1 VSTIRVIGGKPL
13 HGTVS
18 VGGAKN
24 ASLPIITACLLIR
37 GKTKLINIP
46 EIGDIKTMLAG
57 LSEMGVKIT
66 QGEEPGSYY
75 IDASG
80 EIKHHANFKGVSQIR
95 GSQTLLGAILAR
107 NGKVILPPLGGC
119 KIGSRQM
126 DLHINGLSMLGAK
139 VTYEGSDIHMETN
152 GLKGTQVYLDYSSV
166 GATENMILA
175 ACLAEGNT
183 VLENAA
189 QEPEIV
195 DLINFLN
202 KAGAKISGLGSKTI
216 RIVGVSELKPNL
228 YHRIMPDRIEAGTYM
243 IASAITGGDVIVD
256 KMSISDVGSL
266 IYKLRE
272 IGAEISVTGQ
282 DQARIR
288 MSGKASPFQIKTMPY
303 PGFPTDLQSQM
314 LALSCLANGIS
325 VIVENVFDSRFQ
337 VVTELQKMGANIV
350 VDQKTATITGVN
362 TLKPAEVYCPD
373 LRGGAALLLAALTCP
388 GETIVH
394 DIEKVDRG
402 YEHLIQ
408 KFNSIGANL
417 MEVEEK
423 NDAN

>member
-1 VSTIRVIGGKPL
+1 MSTIRVIGGKPL
-13 HGTVS
+13 HGIVS
-18 VGGAKN
+18 IGGAKN
-24 ASLPIITACLLIR
+24 SSLPIITACLLIR
-37 GKTKLINIP
+37 GKTKLLNIP

-57 LSEMGVKIT
+57 LTEMGVVVT
-66 QGEEPGSYY
+66 PGEEPGSFYL
-75 IDASG
+75 DASG
-80 EIKHHANFKGVSQIR
+80 EIKHHANFNGVSQIR
-95 GSQTLLGAILAR
+95 GSQTLLGALLAR

-126 DLHINGLSMLGAK
+126 DLHINGLTMLGAK
-139 VTYEGSDIHMETN
+139 VRYLGSDIHMETD
-152 GLKGTQVYLDYSSV
+152 GLKGSQVYLDYSSV

-175 ACLAEGNT
+175 GCLAEGNT
-183 VLENAA
+183 LIENAA

-202 KAGAKISGLGSKTI
+202 KAGAKISGLGSKSI

-228 YHRIMPDRIEAGTYM
+228 YHRVMPDRIEAGTYM
-243 IASAITGGDVIVD
+243 IASAMTGGDLIVD

-272 IGAEISVTGQ
+272 IGAEISVSGQ
-282 DQARIR
+282 DQARIVMNGR
-288 MSGKASPFQIKTMPY
+288 VSPFQIKTMPY

-314 LALSCLANGIS
+314 LSLSCLAKGVS

-337 VVTELQKMGANIV
+337 VVSELKKMGAIISI
-350 VDQKTATITGVN
+350 DQKTATVSGIERFS
-362 TLKPAEVYCPD
+362 PAEVYCPD

-388 GETIVH
+388 GETVIH

-417 MEVEEK
+417 IEVEEK
-423 NDAN
+423 NDSN

>member
-1 VSTIRVIGGKPL
+1 VSTLKVIGGKPL
-13 HGTVS
+13 EGTVS

-24 ASLPIITACLLIR
+24 ASLPIITACLLIH
-37 GKTKLINIP
+37 GKTKLMNIP
-46 EIGDIKTMLAG
+46 AIGDIKTMLTG
-57 LSEMGVKIT
+57 LTEMGVIVT
-66 QGEEPGSYY
+66 PGEEPGSYY
-75 IDASG
+75 LDASG

-139 VTYEGSDIHMETN
+139 VSYQGSDIYMETD
-152 GLKGTQVYLDYSSV
+152 GLKGSQIYLDYSSV

-175 ACLAEGNT
+175 GCLAQGNT
-183 VLENAA
+183 IIENAA

-243 IASAITGGDVIVD
+243 IAAAITGGDVVVD
-256 KMSISDVGSL
+256 KMSISDLGSL

-272 IGAEISVTGQ
+272 IGAEVSITGQ
-282 DQARIR
+282 DQARIVMR
-288 MSGKASPFQIKTMPY
+288 GKARSFQIKTMPY

-314 LALSCLANGIS
+314 LALSCLATGVS
-325 VIVENVFDSRFQ
+325 TVVENVFDSRFQ
-337 VVTELQKMGANIV
+337 VVSELQKMGACISI
-350 VDQKTATITGVN
+350 DQKTATITGIN
-362 TLKPAEVYCPD
+362 ELKPASVSCPD
-373 LRGGAALLLAALTCP
+373 LRGGAALILAALACP
-388 GETIVH
+388 GETRID

-402 YEHLIQ
+402 YEHLKQ

-423 NDAN
+423 NDTN